1 MRRRQPPAAT
11 ARPPAPSRC
20 ATWRRPSPTPTP
32 TRPHRSVYDQ
42 ERGGRSARCVRAGT
56 HHSRAEARA
65 PATPLLTPGTRC
77 RGGWGGGRGKGVRG
91 EGGHPSHARPPGDGG
106 ANHPPPQPLTP
117 PSLPCQLQQHRVCTL
132 KHKCSNNRCKWSEN
146 CCPILPR
153 ASRHRARCRA
163 LPGGGCWV
171 GPSLCC
177 AAPPLA
183 CAALARRRPRM
194 LCPFP
199 LGFSPLHCTVDPCCI
214 CICAC
219 LPPLLMPL
227 DWSQLPR
234 GGREEGGG
242 GHLCARGDRCTC
254 PNKHLAG

>member
-1 MRRRQPPAAT
+1 M
-11 ARPPAPSRC
+11 
-20 ATWRRPSPTPTP
+20 
-32 TRPHRSVYDQ
+32 
-42 ERGGRSARCVRAGT
+42 RAGT

-242 GHLCARGDRCTC
+242 GTYVPAATAAHAQTSISPVDPNCSVLRPRTHRTIACTSEGCTFACGRARWRSHTD
-254 PNKHLAG
+254 